1 LFSGIASGV
10 ENVANGAVLNAEA
23 AGRPVRRA
31 AGRTDR
37 PAPTTSG
44 RDNVPSRFTA
54 RLLAC
59 AGSALAVGSLAACSS
74 SSSGASGSASSNPL
88 SAPVATGT
96 IVVGS
101 DNFPE
106 SVLLGDIYGQ
116 ALAAKGYKVSYKPN
130 IGTREVTYNLL
141 KSGGITLKPE
151 YNGAL
156 LAYLDTLSHKAAE
169 PQTSTAQVDAAVAAD
184 LPSNLEILDPAA
196 AQDND
201 TLTLTANEATKL
213 GLAPGATISD
223 FIKALGSQTVSI
235 GASSEFQTRQQGLLG
250 LEGQYGLKASQVSYT
265 TLDAGGPLTEAALAH
280 GTVEAGDLF
289 TTDTT
294 ISADHLLTLV
304 DDKDV
309 FGLQNVVPL
318 LQKSALPA
326 AGVAALNAVDAKL
339 DSKTLLSLDVL
350 VEADKQD
357 PATVATTWLKQAGL
371 V

>member
-1 LFSGIASGV
+1 M
-10 ENVANGAVLNAEA
+10 
-23 AGRPVRRA
+23 
-31 AGRTDR
+31 T
-37 PAPTTSG
+37 
-44 RDNVPSRFTA
+44 SRFPV

-59 AGSALAVGSLAACSS
+59 AASAVAAAGALAACG
-74 SSSGASGSASSNPL
+74 SSGSGSTSSSSNPL

-116 ALAAKGYKVSYKPN
+116 ALAAKGYKVTYKPN
-130 IGTREVTYNLL
+130 IGSREVTYNLL

-156 LAYLDTLSHKAAE
+156 LAYLDTLSKKADE
-169 PQTSTAQVDAAVAAD
+169 PQTSTAAVDAEISAD
-184 LPSNLEILDPAA
+184 LPSSLEILAPAA

-201 TLTLTANEATKL
+201 TLTLSSAEAAKL
-213 GLAPGATISD
+213 HLAQGATIED
-223 FIKALGSQTVSI
+223 FIKALGTQTVSI

-265 TLDAGGPLTEAALAH
+265 VLDSGGPLTEAGLTH
-280 GTVEAGDLF
+280 GTVQAGDLF

-294 ISADHLLTLV
+294 IAQSHLLTLT
-304 DDKDV
+304 DDKDI

-318 LQKSALPA
+318 LQKSALQQS
-326 AGVAALNAVDAKL
+326 GVDALNAVDAKL
-339 DSKTLLSLDVL
+339 DSKSLLSLDVM
-350 VEADKQD
+350 VETGKQD
-357 PATVATTWLKQAGL
+357 PATVAATWLKQEGL